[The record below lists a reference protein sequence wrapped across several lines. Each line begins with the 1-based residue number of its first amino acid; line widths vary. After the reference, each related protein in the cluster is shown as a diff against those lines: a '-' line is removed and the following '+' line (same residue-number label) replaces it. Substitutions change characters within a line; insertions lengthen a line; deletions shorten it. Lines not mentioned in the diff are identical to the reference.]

1 MKKVMGLFS
10 QVTFGKAVVTIF
22 IDDSSGRRLAA
33 AFSSRRFHE
42 YSDEC
47 VCKFLRDDDDED
59 HHGGSD
65 GKSSIFN
72 TLLHLIWTYGLS
84 QNLLLSKIR
93 YRPN

>member
-47 VCKFLRDDDDED
+47 VCKFLRDDDEED

-72 TLLHLIWTYGLS
+72 TLLHLIPKFAS
-84 QNLLLSKIR
+84 FQNQI
-93 YRPN
+93 